1 MFSAADV
8 ALDRPERYGK
18 QLASHLGHKVPV
30 AILANGWALT
40 IGEGTGRVL
49 PADGIL
55 RLEAE
60 ADSPELLARIQDVLE
75 RHLRKFATKAGDL
88 DVTWTP

>member
-8 ALDRPERYGK
+8 VIDRPERYGK
-18 QLASHLGHKVPV
+18 QLASHLGHKVAV
-30 AILANGWALT
+30 TDLDNGWALT

-49 PADGIL
+49 PGDGVL

-60 ADSPELLARIQDVLE
+60 ADNAELLARIQDVLE
-75 RHLRKFATKAGDL
+75 RHLRKFATKAGEL
-88 DVTWTP
+88 EVSWG

>member
-8 ALDRPERYGK
+8 VIDRPERYGK
-18 QLASHLGHKVPV
+18 QLASHLGHKVAV
-30 AILANGWALT
+30 ADLDNGWALT

-49 PADGIL
+49 PGDGVL

-60 ADSPELLARIQDVLE
+60 ADNAELLARIQDVLE
-75 RHLRKFATKAGDL
+75 RHLRKFATKAGEL
-88 DVTWTP
+88 EVSWS